1 MSQDKIIIY
10 CDGACSGNQFR
21 GNRGG
26 WGAVLK
32 YKDTAKEIWGGEDN
46 TTNQRMELTACI
58 KALEQ
63 LKEPDIEIEIY
74 SDSAYL
80 VNCINQKWYEKW
92 QKNGWKNYKKQP
104 VENKDLW
111 LKLFP
116 LLNQYTVTF
125 FKVEGHSISALN
137 QVADSLAKK
146 GIKEK
151 PGSIRFTVK
160 KAKSQE
166 TSDSA
171 FHLPAS
177 KLSHTELNENT
188 IKISSSANKQ
198 SPTKQPKFK
207 QRLSGNCP
215 ICGGTGRVQRVK
227 GPRTTKTIT
236 TICTTC
242 VGRGNI

>member
-1 MSQDKIIIY
+1 MSQHKKIIY

-32 YKDTAKEIWGGEDN
+32 YKDTVKEIWGGEDN

-111 LKLFP
+111 LKLLS
-116 LLNQYTVTF
+116 LLSKHKATF
-125 FKVEGHSISALN
+125 HKVKGHSASALN
-137 QVADSLAKK
+137 KLADQLAQK
-146 GIKEK
+146 GISKP
-151 PGSIRFTVK
+151 PGSTTL
-160 KAKSQE
+160 
-166 TSDSA
+166 TS
-171 FHLPAS
+171 
-177 KLSHTELNENT
+177 
-188 IKISSSANKQ
+188 
-198 SPTKQPKFK
+198 
-207 QRLSGNCP
+207 
-215 ICGGTGRVQRVK
+215 
-227 GPRTTKTIT
+227 
-236 TICTTC
+236 
-242 VGRGNI
+242 